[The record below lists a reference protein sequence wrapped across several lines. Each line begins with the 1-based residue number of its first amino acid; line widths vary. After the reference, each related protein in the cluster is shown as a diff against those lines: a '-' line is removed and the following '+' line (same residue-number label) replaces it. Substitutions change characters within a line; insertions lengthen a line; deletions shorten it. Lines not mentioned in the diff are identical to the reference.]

1 MNRNISSHCIVVS
14 MTIFIQ
20 DYFSYFSGTF
30 PCPHC
35 DNVYD
40 RKDKVL
46 RHIGGVHEGKNN
58 KRNHKCNFCEKKF
71 NSPGIRLKH
80 EDNIHRNIRKLKCDK
95 CDASFNYG
103 TQLRLHKESIHDG
116 IMYDCNQPG
125 CAKSYNLKRNLDA
138 HKWTSHKIPLP
149 AMAKKKE
156 IEILS

>member
-1 MNRNISSHCIVVS
+1 MHCNFNYKFHS
-14 MTIFIQ
+14 RLFLT
-20 DYFSYFSGTF
+20 YFSGTF

-35 DNVYD
+35 DKVYD
-40 RKDKVL
+40 RKDKLL

-95 CDASFNYG
+95 CDASYNDR
-103 TQLRLHKESIHDG
+103 TQLRQHKESIHDG